1 MGFLDRTLDLVF
13 PPRCTGC
20 GAVGSWICGSC
31 LSSAPRIPDPVC
43 PKCGH
48 PQREPSLCAVCR
60 SITFDFNRAR
70 AVYHYEGAI
79 RAAVH
84 KFKYRNLTAL
94 AEPLSGLLLEYLPGS
109 SFQPDAVAA
118 VPLHRKR
125 QQERG
130 YNQSELLA
138 RRVAACSNLPY
149 LDGVVVRSRFTH
161 PQVGLGAEER
171 HANVSAAFDPGK
183 NHVPGGRVL
192 LIDDV
197 YTTGATLSDCARA
210 LKAAGAKSV
219 YCLALARGN

>member
-1 MGFLDRTLDLVF
+1 MGFLDRALDLVF
-13 PPRCTGC
+13 PPRCAGC
-20 GAVGSWICGSC
+20 GAVGSWICDSC

-48 PQREPSLCAVCR
+48 PQGAPSLCVVCR
-60 SITFDFNRAR
+60 SITFDFNKAR

-94 AEPLSGLLLEYLPGS
+94 AGPLSGLLLEYLPGMAV
-109 SFQPDAVAA
+109 QPDAVTA

-138 RRVAACSNLPY
+138 RRVAAGLTLPY
-149 LDGVVVRSRFTH
+149 LDGAVERSMFTR

-171 HANVSAAFDPGK
+171 HINVSAAFEPGR
-183 NHVPGGRVL
+183 NRVTGSRVL

-219 YCLALARGN
+219 FCLALARGN